1 MAKSSRRS
9 GRKVS
14 IKRLALR
21 WLIFLGGLGFF
32 AGSVLLV
39 FSYFTVQI
47 PDPNSYVTSQATILT
62 YDDGSE
68 FARIGAQNRT
78 SVPLGKIPLD
88 LRHAVLAAENRNF
101 YSEHAISPTGII
113 RALFNMARGGG
124 VQGGSTITQQYAK
137 TAFLT
142 PDQTIKRKIKEL
154 IIAIKLENTMTKDEI
169 LENYLNT
176 IYFGRGAYGVET
188 ASQMYFGKSVRDLT
202 LRQSAVLASVLR
214 SPGYYDPGLRDGN
227 AERLAARYRY
237 TLRGMVSAGWADK
250 EILKNLEMPVVQPR
264 SSTGILAGP
273 KGYLVAA
280 VQKELN
286 KLGFSDEKLMVG
298 GLRVRTTLNRKA
310 QQAAVLAVAKEA
322 PKKAPDDL
330 HIGLAAVRPG
340 TGAILAMYGGPDYV
354 ERQLNNATQGI
365 AQAGSSF
372 KPFALAAALEAGISI
387 DTVWSGK
394 SPQTFDDKGKPYVVS
409 NYGKKSFNNL
419 TLLEATEK
427 SVNTVYVPLGIA
439 VGPEKVIDVARR
451 AGIPDQVEMVPTPS
465 VVLGVASPH
474 VLDVANAYATFAAQG
489 VYAKPFL
496 VVEVGN
502 RNGGVL
508 YKANPQGQEVFSKEV
523 MADLTY
529 TLQNV
534 VKFGSGFAALKLG
547 RPAAGKTGT
556 SQENSSAWWNGYTP
570 QIAASV
576 AFYRDDATKSLRG
589 IGGMTTL
596 TGGSFPAR
604 IWTEFMK
611 GALKGEPVLDF
622 PDPVFIGEDALADGS
637 IYNIIPRPP
646 GFEDTA
652 QPAPVTPTPSQSPPS
667 ASPSPTPS
675 ASPSSS
681 NKSGN

>member
-1 MAKSSRRS
+1 MAQRRS
-9 GRKVS
+9 GRRVS
-14 IKRLALR
+14 GKRLALR
-21 WLIFLGGLGFF
+21 WTLFLGGLAFF

-47 PDPNSYVTSQATILT
+47 PDPNAYVTSQATILA
-62 YDDGSE
+62 YDDGTE

-142 PDQTIKRKIKEL
+142 PDQTIKRKIREL
-154 IIAIKLENTMTKDEI
+154 IIAIKLENMMTKDEI

-188 ASQMYFGKSVRDLT
+188 ASQLYFGKSVRDLT

-214 SPGYYDPGLRDGN
+214 SPGYYDPGLREGN

-237 TLRGMVSAGWADK
+237 TIRGMVSAGWADQK
-250 EILKNLEMPVVQPR
+250 LLKNLEMPKVLAR
-264 SSTGILAGP
+264 SKTGILAGP

-286 KLGFSDEKLMVG
+286 KLGFSDDKLMIG
-298 GLRVRTTLNRKA
+298 GLKVTTTLNKKA
-310 QQAAVLAVAKEA
+310 QEAAVLAVAKEA

-365 AQAGSSF
+365 TQAGSSF
-372 KPFALAAALEAGISI
+372 KPFALIAALEAGVAL

-394 SPQTFDDKGKPYVVS
+394 SPQTFDDNGKPYEVA
-409 NYGKKSFNNL
+409 NYGKKSFKNL

-439 VGPEKVIDVARR
+439 IGPEKVIDAARR
-451 AGIPDQVEMVPTPS
+451 AGIPEQVEMVPTPS
-465 VVLGVASPH
+465 VVLGVASPK
-474 VLDVANAYATFAAQG
+474 VLDVANSYATFAAQG

-508 YKANPQGQEVFSKEV
+508 YKANPQGQEVFGKEV

-529 TLQNV
+529 ALQNV
-534 VKFGSGFAALKLG
+534 VKYGSGFAAQKLG

-576 AFYRDDATKSLRG
+576 AFYRDDSTESLRG
-589 IGGMTTL
+589 IGGMRTL

-611 GALKGEPVLDF
+611 GALKGEPVIDF
-622 PDPVFIGEDALADGS
+622 PEPVFIGEDALADGS

-646 GFEDTA
+646 GFDDVVVP
-652 QPAPVTPTPSQSPPS
+652 PANPTPTPS
-667 ASPSPTPS
+667 AVTTPTPS
-675 ASPSSS
+675 PS
-681 NKSGN
+681 KTGN

>member
-1 MAKSSRRS
+1 MAQRRS
-9 GRKVS
+9 GRRVS
-14 IKRLALR
+14 GKRLALR
-21 WLIFLGGLGFF
+21 WTLFLGGLAFF

-47 PDPNSYVTSQATILT
+47 PDPNAYVTSQATILT
-62 YDDGSE
+62 YDDGTE

-142 PDQTIKRKIKEL
+142 PDQTIKRKIREL
-154 IIAIKLENTMTKDEI
+154 IIAIKLENMMTKDEI

-188 ASQMYFGKSVRDLT
+188 ASQVYFGKSVRDLT

-214 SPGYYDPGLRDGN
+214 SPGYYDPGLREGN

-237 TLRGMVSAGWADK
+237 TIRGMVSAGWADQK
-250 EILKNLEMPVVQPR
+250 LLKNLEMPKVLAR
-264 SSTGILAGP
+264 SKTGILAGP

-286 KLGFSDEKLMVG
+286 KLGFSDDKLMIG
-298 GLRVRTTLNRKA
+298 GLKVTTTLNKKA
-310 QQAAVLAVAKEA
+310 QEAAVLAVAKEA

-365 AQAGSSF
+365 TQAGSSF
-372 KPFALAAALEAGISI
+372 KPFALIAALEAGVAL

-394 SPQTFDDKGKPYVVS
+394 SPQTFDDNGKPYEVA
-409 NYGKKSFNNL
+409 NYGKKSFKNL

-439 VGPEKVIDVARR
+439 IGPEKVIDAARR
-451 AGIPDQVEMVPTPS
+451 AGIPEQVEMVPTPS
-465 VVLGVASPH
+465 VVLGVASPK
-474 VLDVANAYATFAAQG
+474 VLDVANSYATFAAQG

-508 YKANPQGQEVFSKEV
+508 YKANPQGQEVFGKEV

-529 TLQNV
+529 ALQSV
-534 VKFGSGFAALKLG
+534 VKYGSGAAAQKLG

-576 AFYRDDATKSLRG
+576 AFYRDDSTESLRG
-589 IGGMTTL
+589 IGGMRTL

-611 GALKGEPVLDF
+611 GALKGEPVIDF
-622 PDPVFIGEDALADGS
+622 PEPVFIGEDALADGS

-646 GFEDTA
+646 GFDDVVVPPATPTPTA
-652 QPAPVTPTPSQSPPS
+652 SAVTTPTPSPS
-667 ASPSPTPS
+667 KT
-675 ASPSSS
+675 
-681 NKSGN
+681 GN

>member
-1 MAKSSRRS
+1 MAQRRS
-9 GRKVS
+9 GRRVS
-14 IKRLALR
+14 GKRLALR
-21 WLIFLGGLGFF
+21 WTLFLGGLAFF

-47 PDPNSYVTSQATILT
+47 PDPNAYVTSQATILT
-62 YDDGSE
+62 YDDGTE

-142 PDQTIKRKIKEL
+142 PDQTIKRKIREL
-154 IIAIKLENTMTKDEI
+154 IIAIKLENMMTKDEI

-188 ASQMYFGKSVRDLT
+188 ASQVYFGKSVRDLT

-214 SPGYYDPGLRDGN
+214 SPGYYDPGLREGN

-237 TLRGMVSAGWADK
+237 TIRGMVSAGWADQK
-250 EILKNLEMPVVQPR
+250 LLKNLEMPKVLAR
-264 SSTGILAGP
+264 SKTGILAGP

-286 KLGFSDEKLMVG
+286 KLGFSDDKLMIG
-298 GLRVRTTLNRKA
+298 GLKVTTTLNKKA
-310 QQAAVLAVAKEA
+310 QEAAVLAVSKEA

-365 AQAGSSF
+365 TQAGSSF
-372 KPFALAAALEAGISI
+372 KPFALIAALEAGVAL

-394 SPQTFDDKGKPYVVS
+394 SPQTFDDNGKPYEVA
-409 NYGKKSFNNL
+409 NYGKKSFKNL

-439 VGPEKVIDVARR
+439 IGPEKVIDAARR
-451 AGIPDQVEMVPTPS
+451 AGIPEQVEMVPTPS
-465 VVLGVASPH
+465 VVLGVASPK
-474 VLDVANAYATFAAQG
+474 VLDVANSYATFAAQG

-508 YKANPQGQEVFSKEV
+508 YKANPQGQEVFGKEV

-529 TLQNV
+529 ALQSV
-534 VKFGSGFAALKLG
+534 VKYGSGAAAQKLG

-576 AFYRDDATKSLRG
+576 AFYRDDSTETLRG
-589 IGGMTTL
+589 IGGMRTL

-611 GALKGEPVLDF
+611 GALKGEPVIDF
-622 PDPVFIGEDALADGS
+622 PEPVFIGEDALADGS

-646 GFEDTA
+646 GFDDVVVPPATPTPTA
-652 QPAPVTPTPSQSPPS
+652 SAVTTPTPSPS
-667 ASPSPTPS
+667 KT
-675 ASPSSS
+675 
-681 NKSGN
+681 GI

>member
-1 MAKSSRRS
+1 MAGKSS

-14 IKRLALR
+14 SQRLALR
-21 WLIFLGGLGFF
+21 WLLFLGGLGFF

-62 YDDGSE
+62 YDDGTE

-101 YSEHAISPTGII
+101 YSEHAISPTGIL

-154 IIAIKLENTMTKDEI
+154 IIAIKLENVMTKDEI

-188 ASQMYFGKSVRDLT
+188 ASQVYFGKSVRDLS
-202 LRQSAVLASVLR
+202 LRQAAVLASVLR
-214 SPGYYDPGLRDGN
+214 SPGYYDPGLRPGN
-227 AERLAARYRY
+227 EERLAARYRY
-237 TLRGMVSAGWADK
+237 TLRGMVAADWADAK
-250 EILKNLEMPVVQPR
+250 ILKNLTMPQVRPR
-264 SSTGILAGP
+264 SKTGILAGP

-286 KLGFSDEKLMVG
+286 KLGFTDEKLMVG
-298 GLRVRTTLNRKA
+298 GLTVTTTLNKKA
-310 QQAAVLAVAKEA
+310 QESAVLAVEKEA
-322 PKKAPDDL
+322 PKKAPEDL

-372 KPFALAAALEAGISI
+372 KPFALAAALEAGISL
-387 DTVWSGK
+387 DTVWNGK
-394 SPQTFDDKGKPYVVS
+394 SPQTFDDNGKPYLVA
-409 NYGKKSFNNL
+409 NFGKKSFKNL

-439 VGPEKVIDVARR
+439 VGPDKVIDAARR
-451 AGIPDQVEMVPTPS
+451 AGIPDAVEMVPTPS

-489 VYAKPFL
+489 IYAKPFL
-496 VVEVGN
+496 VTEVGS
-502 RNGGVL
+502 RNGGLL

-529 TLQNV
+529 ALVNV
-534 VKFGSGFAALKLG
+534 VKFGSGFAAQKLG

-576 AFYRDDATKSLRG
+576 AFYRDDATKTLKG

-604 IWTEFMK
+604 IWTAFMK
-611 GALKGEPVLDF
+611 GALAGEPVEDF
-622 PDPVFIGEDALADGS
+622 PEPVFIGEDALADGS
-637 IYNIIPRPP
+637 IYNVIPKPP
-646 GFEDTA
+646 GFKDV
-652 QPAPVTPTPSQSPPS
+652 QVPAPTP
-667 ASPSPTPS
+667 APTQ
-675 ASPSSS
+675 APSSS
-681 NKSGN
+681 GSPAPTPNG

>member
-1 MAKSSRRS
+1 MAKQRS

-14 IKRLALR
+14 AQRLALR

-47 PDPNSYVTSQATILT
+47 PDPNAYVTSQATILT
-62 YDDGSE
+62 YEDGTE

-78 SVPLGKIPLD
+78 SVPLGKIPID

-142 PDQTIKRKIKEL
+142 PDQTIERKIREL
-154 IIAIKLENTMTKDEI
+154 IIAIKLENIMTKDEI

-188 ASQMYFGKSVRDLT
+188 AAQVYFGKSVRDLT
-202 LRQSAVLASVLR
+202 LRQSAILASILR
-214 SPGYYDPGLRDGN
+214 SPGYYDPGLREGN
-227 AERLAARYRY
+227 EERLAARYRY
-237 TLRGMVSAGWADK
+237 TIRGMVAVGWADQK
-250 EILKNLEMPVVQPR
+250 LLNNLEMPKVLAR
-264 SSTGILAGP
+264 TKTGILAGP

-280 VQKELN
+280 VEKELH

-298 GLRVRTTLNRKA
+298 GLKVITTLNKKA
-310 QQAAVLAVAKEA
+310 QEAAVLAVAKEA
-322 PKKAPDDL
+322 PKKVPDDL
-330 HIGLAAVRPG
+330 HIGLAAIRPG

-365 AQAGSSF
+365 TQAGSSF
-372 KPFALAAALEAGISI
+372 KPFALIAALEAGISL
-387 DTVWSGK
+387 DTVWNGK
-394 SPQTFDDKGKPYVVS
+394 SPQTFDDNGKPYEVG
-409 NYGKKSFNNL
+409 NYGRKSFKNL

-439 VGPEKVIDVARR
+439 VGPERVIDAARR
-451 AGIPDQVEMVPTPS
+451 AGIPDAVEMIPTPS
-465 VVLGVASPH
+465 VVLGVASPR
-474 VLDVANAYATFAAQG
+474 VLDVANAYATFAAEG

-496 VVEVGN
+496 VVEVVN

-508 YKANPQGQEVFSKEV
+508 YKAKPQGQEVFSKEV

-529 TLQNV
+529 ALESV
-534 VKFGSGFAALKLG
+534 VKFGSGFAAQKLG

-576 AFYRDDATKSLRG
+576 AFYRDDSTESLRG
-589 IGGMTTL
+589 IGGMQTL

-604 IWTEFMK
+604 IWTEFMR
-611 GALKGEPVLDF
+611 GALAGEPKLDF

-646 GFEDTA
+646 GFDDVEVPTPIPM
-652 QPAPVTPTPSQSPPS
+652 QSPAPTIT
-667 ASPSPTPS
+667 PSPTPT
-675 ASPSSS
+675 PVPTE
-681 NKSGN
+681 SGN

>member
-1 MAKSSRRS
+1 MTKARS

-14 IKRLALR
+14 ARRLALR
-21 WLIFLGGLGFF
+21 WALFLGGLGFF

-78 SVPLGKIPLD
+78 SVPLGKIPID

-142 PDQTIKRKIKEL
+142 PDQTIKRKIREL
-154 IIAIKLENTMTKDEI
+154 IIAIKLENMMTKDEI

-188 ASQMYFGKSVRDLT
+188 AAQVYFGKSVRDLT

-214 SPGYYDPGLRDGN
+214 SPGYYDPGLREGN

-237 TLRGMVSAGWADK
+237 TIRGMVSAGWADK
-250 EILKNLEMPVVQPR
+250 ELLNNLEMPKVLAR
-264 SSTGILAGP
+264 TKSGILAGP

-298 GLRVRTTLNRKA
+298 GLKVITTLNKKA
-310 QQAAVLAVAKEA
+310 QEAAVLAVAKEA

-365 AQAGSSF
+365 TQAGSSF
-372 KPFALAAALEAGISI
+372 KPFALIAALEAGISL
-387 DTVWSGK
+387 DTVWNGK
-394 SPQTFDDKGKPYVVS
+394 SPQTFDDNGKPYEVA
-409 NYGKKSFNNL
+409 NYGKKSFKNL

-439 VGPEKVIDVARR
+439 VGPDKVIDAARR
-451 AGIPDQVEMVPTPS
+451 AGIPDAVEMVPTPS

-474 VLDVANAYATFAAQG
+474 VLDVANAYATFAAEG
-489 VYAKPFL
+489 IYAKPFL
-496 VVEVGN
+496 VVEVVN
-502 RNGGVL
+502 RNGGSL
-508 YKANPQGQEVFSKEV
+508 YKANPQGQEVFAKDV

-529 TLQNV
+529 ALQSV
-534 VKFGSGFAALKLG
+534 VKFGSGFAAQKLG

-576 AFYRDDATKSLRG
+576 AFYRDDSTESLRG
-589 IGGMTTL
+589 IGGMRTL

-611 GALKGEPVLDF
+611 GALKGESKLDF
-622 PDPVFIGEDALADGS
+622 PEPVFIGEDALADGS
-637 IYNIIPRPP
+637 IYNIIPKPP
-646 GFEDTA
+646 GFGDVEV
-652 QPAPVTPTPSQSPPS
+652 PAPISTPSPTPTS
-667 ASPSPTPS
+667 SPSPTPT
-675 ASPSSS
+675 
-681 NKSGN
+681 KSGN

>member
-1 MAKSSRRS
+1 MAKQ
-9 GRKVS
+9 GAPRKVS
-14 IKRLALR
+14 TKRLALR
-21 WLIFLGGLGFF
+21 WILFLGVLGFF

-47 PDPNSYVTSQATILT
+47 PDPNSYVTSQATILS
-62 YDDGSE
+62 YDDGTE

-154 IIAIKLENTMTKDEI
+154 IIAIKLENMMTKDEI

-188 ASQMYFGKSVRDLT
+188 ASQIYFGKSVRDLT
-202 LRQSAVLASVLR
+202 LRESAVLASVLR
-214 SPGYYDPGLRDGN
+214 SPGYYDPGLREGN
-227 AERLAARYRY
+227 DKRLAARYRY
-237 TLRGMVSAGWADK
+237 TLRGMVSAGWADEK
-250 EILKNLEMPVVQPR
+250 ILKNLEMPTVNPR
-264 SSTGILAGP
+264 SKTGILAGP

-298 GLRVRTTLNRKA
+298 GLKVTTTLNKKA
-310 QQAAVLAVAKEA
+310 QEAAVLAVAKEA

-372 KPFALAAALEAGISI
+372 KPFALAAALEAGISL

-394 SPQTFDDKGKPYVVS
+394 SPQTFDDNGKPYVVA
-409 NYGKKSFNNL
+409 NYGKKSFKNL

-439 VGPEKVIDVARR
+439 VGPEKVIDAARR
-451 AGIPDQVEMVPTPS
+451 AGIPDAVEMVPTPS

-474 VLDVANAYATFAAQG
+474 VLDVASAYATFAAQG

-496 VVEVGN
+496 VLEVGN
-502 RNGGVL
+502 KNGGVL
-508 YKANPQGQEVFSKEV
+508 YKANPQSREVFAKDV

-529 TLQNV
+529 ALQNV
-534 VKFGSGFAALKLG
+534 VKFGSGFAAQKLG

-576 AFYRDDATKSLRG
+576 AFYRDDATKTLKG

-622 PDPVFIGEDALADGS
+622 PEPVFIGEDALADGS
-637 IYNIIPRPP
+637 VYNIIPKPP
-646 GFEDTA
+646 GFED
-652 QPAPVTPTPSQSPPS
+652 VSPLGT
-667 ASPSPTPS
+667 PSPTPLPTDS
-675 ASPSSS
+675 SLPAATPAVSPTPS
-681 NKSGN
+681 KTGN

>member
-1 MAKSSRRS
+1 MAKQRS

-14 IKRLALR
+14 AQRLALR

-47 PDPNSYVTSQATILT
+47 PDPNAYVTSQATILT
-62 YDDGSE
+62 YEDGTE

-78 SVPLGKIPLD
+78 SVPLGKIPID

-142 PDQTIKRKIKEL
+142 PDQTIERKIREL
-154 IIAIKLENTMTKDEI
+154 IIAIKLENIMTKDEI

-188 ASQMYFGKSVRDLT
+188 AAQVYFGKSVRDLT
-202 LRQSAVLASVLR
+202 LRQSAILASILR
-214 SPGYYDPGLRDGN
+214 SPGYYDPGLREGN
-227 AERLAARYRY
+227 EERLAARYRY
-237 TLRGMVSAGWADK
+237 TIRGMVAVGWADQK
-250 EILKNLEMPVVQPR
+250 LLNNLEMPKVLAR
-264 SSTGILAGP
+264 TKTGILAGP

-280 VQKELN
+280 VEKELH

-298 GLRVRTTLNRKA
+298 GLKVITTLNKKA
-310 QQAAVLAVAKEA
+310 QEAAVLAVAKEA
-322 PKKAPDDL
+322 PEKAPDDL
-330 HIGLAAVRPG
+330 HIGLAAIRPG

-365 AQAGSSF
+365 TQAGSSF
-372 KPFALAAALEAGISI
+372 KPFALIAALEAGISL
-387 DTVWSGK
+387 DTVWNGK
-394 SPQTFDDKGKPYVVS
+394 SPQTFDDNGKPYEVG
-409 NYGKKSFNNL
+409 NYGRKSFKNL

-439 VGPEKVIDVARR
+439 VGPERVIDAARR
-451 AGIPDQVEMVPTPS
+451 AGIPDAVEMIPTPS
-465 VVLGVASPH
+465 VVLGVASPR
-474 VLDVANAYATFAAQG
+474 VLDVANAYATFAAEG

-496 VVEVGN
+496 VVEVVN

-508 YKANPQGQEVFSKEV
+508 YKAKPQGQEVFSKEV

-529 TLQNV
+529 ALESV
-534 VKFGSGFAALKLG
+534 VKFGSGFAAQKLG

-576 AFYRDDATKSLRG
+576 AFYRDDSTESLRG
-589 IGGMTTL
+589 IGGMQTL

-604 IWTEFMK
+604 IWTEFMR
-611 GALKGEPVLDF
+611 GALAGEPKLDF

-646 GFEDTA
+646 GFDDVEVPTPIPM
-652 QPAPVTPTPSQSPPS
+652 QSPAPTIT
-667 ASPSPTPS
+667 PSPTPT
-675 ASPSSS
+675 PVPTE
-681 NKSGN
+681 SGN

>member
-1 MAKSSRRS
+1 MAKQRS

-14 IKRLALR
+14 AQRLALR

-47 PDPNSYVTSQATILT
+47 PDPNAYVTSQATILT
-62 YDDGSE
+62 YEDGTE

-78 SVPLGKIPLD
+78 SVPLGKIPID

-142 PDQTIKRKIKEL
+142 PDQTIERKIREL
-154 IIAIKLENTMTKDEI
+154 IIAIKLENIMTKDEI

-188 ASQMYFGKSVRDLT
+188 AAQVYFGKSVRDLT
-202 LRQSAVLASVLR
+202 LRQSAILASILR
-214 SPGYYDPGLRDGN
+214 SPGYYDPGLREGN
-227 AERLAARYRY
+227 EERLAARYRY
-237 TLRGMVSAGWADK
+237 TIRGMVAVGWADQK
-250 EILKNLEMPVVQPR
+250 LLNNLEMPKVLAR
-264 SSTGILAGP
+264 TKTGILAGP
-273 KGYLVAA
+273 KGYLVVA
-280 VQKELN
+280 VEKELH

-298 GLRVRTTLNRKA
+298 GLKVITTLNKKA
-310 QQAAVLAVAKEA
+310 QEAAVLAVAKEA
-322 PKKAPDDL
+322 PEKAPDDL
-330 HIGLAAVRPG
+330 HIGLAAIRPG

-365 AQAGSSF
+365 TQAGSSF
-372 KPFALAAALEAGISI
+372 KPFALIAALEAGISL
-387 DTVWSGK
+387 DTVWNGK
-394 SPQTFDDKGKPYVVS
+394 SPQTFDDNGKPYEVG
-409 NYGKKSFNNL
+409 NYGRKSFKNL

-439 VGPEKVIDVARR
+439 VGPERVIDAARR
-451 AGIPDQVEMVPTPS
+451 AGIPDAVEMIPTPS
-465 VVLGVASPH
+465 VVLGVASPR
-474 VLDVANAYATFAAQG
+474 VLDVANAYATFAAEG

-496 VVEVGN
+496 VVEVVN

-508 YKANPQGQEVFSKEV
+508 YKAKPQGQEVFSKEV

-529 TLQNV
+529 ALESV
-534 VKFGSGFAALKLG
+534 VKFGSGFAAQKLG

-576 AFYRDDATKSLRG
+576 AFYRDDSTESLRG
-589 IGGMTTL
+589 IGGMQTL

-604 IWTEFMK
+604 IWTEFMR
-611 GALKGEPVLDF
+611 GALAGEPKLDF

-646 GFEDTA
+646 GFDDVEVPTPIPM
-652 QPAPVTPTPSQSPPS
+652 QSPAPTIT
-667 ASPSPTPS
+667 PSPTPT
-675 ASPSSS
+675 PVPTE
-681 NKSGN
+681 SGN

>member
-1 MAKSSRRS
+1 MAKQ
-9 GRKVS
+9 GAPRKVS
-14 IKRLALR
+14 TKRLALR
-21 WLIFLGGLGFF
+21 WILFLGVLGFF

-39 FSYFTVQI
+39 FSYFSVQI
-47 PDPNSYVTSQATILT
+47 PDPNSYVTSQATILS
-62 YDDGSE
+62 YDDGTE

-154 IIAIKLENTMTKDEI
+154 IIAIKLENMMTKDEI

-188 ASQMYFGKSVRDLT
+188 ASQIYFGKSVRDLT
-202 LRQSAVLASVLR
+202 LRESAVLASVLR
-214 SPGYYDPGLRDGN
+214 SPGYYDPGLREGN
-227 AERLAARYRY
+227 DKRLAARYRY
-237 TLRGMVSAGWADK
+237 TLRGMVSAGWADEK
-250 EILKNLEMPVVQPR
+250 ILKNLEMPTVNPR
-264 SSTGILAGP
+264 SKTGILAGP

-298 GLRVRTTLNRKA
+298 GLKVTTTLNKKA
-310 QQAAVLAVAKEA
+310 QEAAVLAVAKEA

-372 KPFALAAALEAGISI
+372 KPFALAAALEAGISL

-394 SPQTFDDKGKPYVVS
+394 SPQTFDDNGKPYVVA
-409 NYGKKSFNNL
+409 NYGKKSFKNL

-439 VGPEKVIDVARR
+439 VGPEKVIDAARR
-451 AGIPDQVEMVPTPS
+451 AGIPDAVEMVPTPS

-474 VLDVANAYATFAAQG
+474 VLDVASAYATFAAQG

-496 VVEVGN
+496 VLEVGN
-502 RNGGVL
+502 KNGGVL
-508 YKANPQGQEVFSKEV
+508 YKANPQSREVFAKDV

-529 TLQNV
+529 ALQNV
-534 VKFGSGFAALKLG
+534 VKFGSGFAAQKLG

-576 AFYRDDATKSLRG
+576 AFYRDDATKTLKG

-622 PDPVFIGEDALADGS
+622 PEPVFIGEDALADGS
-637 IYNIIPRPP
+637 VYNIIPKPP
-646 GFEDTA
+646 GFED
-652 QPAPVTPTPSQSPPS
+652 VSPLGT
-667 ASPSPTPS
+667 PSPTPLPTDS
-675 ASPSSS
+675 SLPAATPAVSPTPS
-681 NKSGN
+681 KTGN

>member
-1 MAKSSRRS
+1 MAKARS

-14 IKRLALR
+14 KKRLAFR
-21 WLIFLGGLGFF
+21 WALFLGGLGFF

-47 PDPNSYVTSQATILT
+47 PDPNSYVTSQATVLT
-62 YDDGSE
+62 YDDGTE

-142 PDQTIKRKIKEL
+142 PDQTIKRKIREL

-188 ASQMYFGKSVRDLT
+188 ASQVYFGKSVRDLS
-202 LRQSAVLASVLR
+202 LRESAVLASVLR

-250 EILKNLEMPVVQPR
+250 KFLKNLAMPTVQPR
-264 SSTGILAGP
+264 SKTGILAGP

-298 GLRVRTTLNRKA
+298 GLKVTTTLNKKA
-310 QQAAVLAVAKEA
+310 QEAAVLAVAKEA
-322 PKKAPDDL
+322 PTKAPDDL

-365 AQAGSSF
+365 TQAGSSF
-372 KPFALAAALEAGISI
+372 KPFALIAALEAGISI

-394 SPQTFDDKGKPYVVS
+394 SPQTFDDNGKPYEVA
-409 NYGKKSFNNL
+409 NYGKKSFKNL

-439 VGPEKVIDVARR
+439 VGPEKVIDAARR
-451 AGIPDQVEMVPTPS
+451 AGIPDAVEMVPTPS

-474 VLDVANAYATFAAQG
+474 VLDVANAYATFAAEG

-496 VVEVGN
+496 VVEVVN
-502 RNGGVL
+502 RNGGTL
-508 YKANPQGQEVFSKEV
+508 YQAKPQGQEVFAKDV

-529 TLQNV
+529 ALQNV
-534 VKFGSGFAALKLG
+534 VKYGSGFAAQKLG

-576 AFYRDDATKSLRG
+576 AFYRDDSTQSLRG
-589 IGGMTTL
+589 IGGMRTL

-611 GALKGEPVLDF
+611 GALKGEPVLEF
-622 PDPVFIGEDALADGS
+622 PDPVFIGEEALADGS
-637 IYNIIPRPP
+637 IYNIIPKPP
-646 GFEDTA
+646 GFGDVTV
-652 QPAPVTPTPSQSPPS
+652 PTPTPTPVASPTVSAS
-667 ASPSPTPS
+667 ASPAPS
-675 ASPSSS
+675 
-681 NKSGN
+681 KSGN

>member
-1 MAKSSRRS
+1 MAAPKGKPRR
-9 GRKVS
+9 VS
-14 IKRLALR
+14 LKRLALR
-21 WLIFLGGLGFF
+21 WMLFLGGLGFF

-101 YSEHAISPTGII
+101 YKEHAISPTGII
-113 RALFNMARGGG
+113 RALFNMARGGA

-137 TAFLT
+137 KAFLT
-142 PDQTIKRKIKEL
+142 PDQTIKRTIKEL

-169 LENYLNT
+169 LESYLNT

-188 ASQMYFGKSVRDLT
+188 ASQIYFGKSVRDLT

-237 TLRGMVSAGWADK
+237 TIRGMVSAGWADK
-250 EILKNLEMPVVQPR
+250 KLLNNLEMPAVQPR
-264 SSTGILAGP
+264 SKTGILAGP

-286 KLGFSDEKLMVG
+286 QLGFPDEKLLVG
-298 GLRVRTTLNRKA
+298 GLRVTTTLNKKA
-310 QQAAVLAVAKEA
+310 QEAAVLAVSKQA

-365 AQAGSSF
+365 TQAGSSF
-372 KPFALAAALEAGISI
+372 KPFALAAALEAGISV
-387 DTVWSGK
+387 DTVWNGQ
-394 SPQTFDDKGKPYVVS
+394 SPQTFDDNGKPYLVA
-409 NYGKKSFNNL
+409 NYGKKSYKNL

-439 VGPEKVIDVARR
+439 VGPEKVIDAARR
-451 AGIPDQVEMVPTPS
+451 AGIPEKVEMVPTPS

-474 VLDVANAYATFAAQG
+474 VLDVANAYATFAAEG
-489 VYAKPFL
+489 IYAKPFL
-496 VVEVGN
+496 VVEVGS
-502 RNGGVL
+502 RNGGLL

-529 TLQNV
+529 ALQNV
-534 VKFGSGFAALKLG
+534 VKFGSGFAAQKLG

-576 AFYRDDATKSLRG
+576 AFYRDDSTESLRG
-589 IGGMTTL
+589 IGGMATL

-611 GALKGEPVLDF
+611 GALAGEPVLDF
-622 PDPVFIGEDALADGS
+622 PEPVFIGEDALADGS
-637 IYNIIPRPP
+637 IYTLIPKPP
-646 GFEDTA
+646 GFEDVTTPPTNPSPSA
-652 QPAPVTPTPSQSPPS
+652 APSSANPSTPAATPT
-667 ASPSPTPS
+667 
-675 ASPSSS
+675 
-681 NKSGN
+681 KSGN

>member
-1 MAKSSRRS
+1 MAQRRS
-9 GRKVS
+9 GRRVS
-14 IKRLALR
+14 GKRLALR
-21 WLIFLGGLGFF
+21 WTFFLGGLAFF

-47 PDPNSYVTSQATILT
+47 PDPNAYVTSQATILT
-62 YDDGSE
+62 YDDGTE

-142 PDQTIKRKIKEL
+142 PDQTIKRKIREL
-154 IIAIKLENTMTKDEI
+154 IIAIKLENVMTKDEI

-188 ASQMYFGKSVRDLT
+188 ASQLYFGKSVRDLT

-214 SPGYYDPGLRDGN
+214 SPGYYDPGLREGN

-250 EILKNLEMPVVQPR
+250 KLLKNLEMPKVLAR
-264 SSTGILAGP
+264 SKTGILAGP

-286 KLGFSDEKLMVG
+286 KLGFSDDKLMIG
-298 GLRVRTTLNRKA
+298 GLKVTTTINKKA
-310 QQAAVLAVAKEA
+310 QEAAVLAVAKEA
-322 PKKAPDDL
+322 PTKAPEDL

-365 AQAGSSF
+365 TQAGSSF
-372 KPFALAAALEAGISI
+372 KPFALIAALEAGVSL

-394 SPQTFDDKGKPYVVS
+394 SPQTFDDNGKPYEVA
-409 NYGKKSFNNL
+409 NYGKKSFKNL

-439 VGPEKVIDVARR
+439 IGPEKVIDAARR

-474 VLDVANAYATFAAQG
+474 VLDVANSYATFAAQG

-508 YKANPQGQEVFSKEV
+508 YKANPQGQEVFGKEV

-529 TLQNV
+529 ALQNV
-534 VKFGSGFAALKLG
+534 VKYGSGFAAQKLG

-576 AFYRDDATKSLRG
+576 AFYRDDSTESLRG
-589 IGGMTTL
+589 IGGMRTL

-611 GALKGEPVLDF
+611 GALKGEPVIDF
-622 PDPVFIGEDALADGS
+622 PEPVFIGEDALADGS

-646 GFEDTA
+646 GFDDVVVPPATPTPTA
-652 QPAPVTPTPSQSPPS
+652 SAVTTPTPSPS
-667 ASPSPTPS
+667 KT
-675 ASPSSS
+675 
-681 NKSGN
+681 GN

>member
-1 MAKSSRRS
+1 MAKATKGS
-9 GRKVS
+9 GRK
-14 IKRLALR
+14 IPLKRLALR
-21 WLIFLGGLGFF
+21 WLLFLGGLGFF

-39 FSYFTVQI
+39 FAYFTVQI

-101 YSEHAISPTGII
+101 YREHAISPTGII
-113 RALFNMARGGG
+113 RAVFNMARGGA

-142 PDQTIKRKIKEL
+142 PDQTIKRKIREL

-188 ASQMYFGKSVRDLT
+188 AAQMYFGKSVRDLT

-250 EILKNLEMPVVQPR
+250 KLLKNLEMPKVQLR
-264 SSTGILAGP
+264 SKTGILAGP

-286 KLGFSDEKLMVG
+286 ALGFSDEKLMVG
-298 GLRVRTTLNRKA
+298 GLRVTTTLNKKA
-310 QQAAVLAVAKEA
+310 QEAAVLAVNKES

-365 AQAGSSF
+365 TQAGSSF
-372 KPFALAAALEAGISI
+372 KPFALAAALEAGISV
-387 DTVWSGK
+387 DTVWNGK
-394 SPQTFDDKGKPYVVS
+394 SPQTFDDNGKPYEVA
-409 NYGKKSFNNL
+409 NYGKKSFKNL

-439 VGPEKVIDVARR
+439 IGPEKVIDAARR
-451 AGIPDQVEMVPTPS
+451 AGIPEKVEMVPTPS

-474 VLDVANAYATFAAQG
+474 VLDVANSYATFAAQG
-489 VYAKPFL
+489 VYAKPFI

-529 TLQNV
+529 ALQNV
-534 VKFGSGFAALKLG
+534 VKFGSGFAAKKLG

-570 QIAASV
+570 QISASV
-576 AFYRDDATKSLRG
+576 AFYRDDSTESLRG
-589 IGGMTTL
+589 IGGMRTL

-622 PDPVFIGEDALADGS
+622 PEPVFIGEDALADGS
-637 IYNIIPRPP
+637 IYSLIPRPP
-646 GFEDTA
+646 GFEDTTTPA
-652 QPAPVTPTPSQSPPS
+652 VTPAPTQTPQSSSSAPTP
-667 ASPSPTPS
+667 A
-675 ASPSSS
+675 PSSS
-681 NKSGN
+681 PTKSGN

>member
-1 MAKSSRRS
+1 MAKKSS

-14 IKRLALR
+14 RGRLALR
-21 WLIFLGGLGFF
+21 WTLFLGGLGFF

-47 PDPNSYVTSQATILT
+47 PDPNAYVTSQATILT

-142 PDQTIKRKIKEL
+142 PDQTIKRKVREL
-154 IIAIKLENTMTKDEI
+154 IIAIKLENMMTKDEI
-169 LENYLNT
+169 LESYLNT

-188 ASQMYFGKSVRDLT
+188 ASQVYFGKSVRDLS

-214 SPGYYDPGLRDGN
+214 SPGYYDPGLREGN
-227 AERLAARYRY
+227 DERLAARYRY
-237 TLRGMVSAGWADK
+237 TIRGMVSAGWADK
-250 EILKNLEMPVVQPR
+250 KLLENLEMPKVLPR
-264 SSTGILAGP
+264 SKTGILAGP

-280 VQKELN
+280 VQRELN

-298 GLRVRTTLNRKA
+298 GLRVITTLNKKA
-310 QQAAVLAVAKEA
+310 QESAVLAVEKEG

-365 AQAGSSF
+365 TQAGSSF
-372 KPFALAAALEAGISI
+372 KPFALIAALEAGISI
-387 DTVWSGK
+387 DTVWDGR
-394 SPQTFDDKGKPYVVS
+394 SPQTFDDNGKPYEVA
-409 NYGKKSFNNL
+409 NYGKKSFKNL

-439 VGPEKVIDVARR
+439 IGPEKVIDVARR
-451 AGIPDQVEMVPTPS
+451 AGIPADVEMVPTPS

-474 VLDVANAYATFAAQG
+474 VLDVANAYATFAAEG
-489 VYAKPFL
+489 VYAKPFI
-496 VVEVGN
+496 VVEVVN

-508 YKANPQGQEVFSKEV
+508 YKAKPQGQEVFSKDV

-529 TLQNV
+529 ALANV
-534 VKFGSGFAALKLG
+534 VKFGSGTAAKKLG

-570 QIAASV
+570 QISASV
-576 AFYRDDATKSLRG
+576 AFYRDDSTESLRG
-589 IGGMTTL
+589 IGGMRTL

-611 GALKGEPVLDF
+611 GALQGEPKLDF
-622 PDPVFIGEDALADGS
+622 PEPVFIGEDALADGS
-637 IYNIIPRPP
+637 IYNIIPKPP
-646 GFEDTA
+646 GFEDVEVPT
-652 QPAPVTPTPSQSPPS
+652 PSPTSTSSPTLTPTP
-667 ASPSPTPS
+667 APSPTS
-675 ASPSSS
+675 T
-681 NKSGN
+681 KSGN

>member
-1 MAKSSRRS
+1 
-9 GRKVS
+9 
-14 IKRLALR
+14 
-21 WLIFLGGLGFF
+21 
-32 AGSVLLV
+32 VLLV

-47 PDPNSYVTSQATILT
+47 PDPNAYVTSQATILT
-62 YDDGSE
+62 YEDGTE

-78 SVPLGKIPLD
+78 SVPLGKIPID

-142 PDQTIKRKIKEL
+142 PDQTIERKIREL
-154 IIAIKLENTMTKDEI
+154 IIAIKLENIMTKDEI

-188 ASQMYFGKSVRDLT
+188 AAQVYFGKSVRDLT
-202 LRQSAVLASVLR
+202 LRQSAILASILR
-214 SPGYYDPGLRDGN
+214 SPGYYDPGLREGN
-227 AERLAARYRY
+227 EERLAARYRY
-237 TLRGMVSAGWADK
+237 TIRGMVAVGWADQK
-250 EILKNLEMPVVQPR
+250 LLNNLEMPKVLAR
-264 SSTGILAGP
+264 TKTGILAGP
-273 KGYLVAA
+273 KGYLVVA
-280 VQKELN
+280 VEKELH

-298 GLRVRTTLNRKA
+298 GLKVITTLNKKA
-310 QQAAVLAVAKEA
+310 QEAAVLAVAKEA
-322 PKKAPDDL
+322 PKKVPDDL
-330 HIGLAAVRPG
+330 HIGLAAIRPG

-365 AQAGSSF
+365 TQAGSSF
-372 KPFALAAALEAGISI
+372 KPFALIAALEAGISL
-387 DTVWSGK
+387 DTVWNGK
-394 SPQTFDDKGKPYVVS
+394 SPQTFDDNGKPYEVG
-409 NYGKKSFNNL
+409 NYGRKSFKNL

-439 VGPEKVIDVARR
+439 VGPERVIDAARR
-451 AGIPDQVEMVPTPS
+451 AGIPDAVEMIPTPS
-465 VVLGVASPH
+465 VVLGVASPR
-474 VLDVANAYATFAAQG
+474 VLDVANAYATFAAEG

-496 VVEVGN
+496 VVEVVN

-508 YKANPQGQEVFSKEV
+508 YKAKPQGQEVFSKEV

-529 TLQNV
+529 ALESV
-534 VKFGSGFAALKLG
+534 VKFGSGFAAQKLG

-576 AFYRDDATKSLRG
+576 AFYRDDSTESLRG
-589 IGGMTTL
+589 IGGMQTL

-604 IWTEFMK
+604 IWTEFMR
-611 GALKGEPVLDF
+611 GALAGEPKLDF

-646 GFEDTA
+646 GFDDVEVPTPIPM
-652 QPAPVTPTPSQSPPS
+652 QSPAPTIT
-667 ASPSPTPS
+667 PSPTPT
-675 ASPSSS
+675 PVPTE
-681 NKSGN
+681 SGN

>member
-1 MAKSSRRS
+1 MAQRRS
-9 GRKVS
+9 GRRVS
-14 IKRLALR
+14 GKRLALR
-21 WLIFLGGLGFF
+21 WTLFLGGLAFF

-47 PDPNSYVTSQATILT
+47 PDPNAYVTSQATILT
-62 YDDGSE
+62 YDDGTE

-142 PDQTIKRKIKEL
+142 PDQTIKRKIREL
-154 IIAIKLENTMTKDEI
+154 IIAIKLENMMTKDEI

-188 ASQMYFGKSVRDLT
+188 ASQVYFGKSVRDLT

-214 SPGYYDPGLRDGN
+214 SPGYYDPGLREGN

-237 TLRGMVSAGWADK
+237 TIRGMVSAGWADQK
-250 EILKNLEMPVVQPR
+250 LLKNLEMPKVLAR
-264 SSTGILAGP
+264 SKTGILAGP

-286 KLGFSDEKLMVG
+286 KLGFSDDKLMIG
-298 GLRVRTTLNRKA
+298 GLKVTTTLNKKA
-310 QQAAVLAVAKEA
+310 QEAAVLAVAKEA

-365 AQAGSSF
+365 TQAGSSF
-372 KPFALAAALEAGISI
+372 KPFALIAALEAGVAL

-394 SPQTFDDKGKPYVVS
+394 SPQTFDDNGKPYEVA
-409 NYGKKSFNNL
+409 NYGKKSFKNL

-439 VGPEKVIDVARR
+439 VGPEKVIDAARR
-451 AGIPDQVEMVPTPS
+451 AGIPEQVEMVPTPS

-474 VLDVANAYATFAAQG
+474 VLDVANSYATFAAQG

-508 YKANPQGQEVFSKEV
+508 YKANPQGQEVFGKEV

-529 TLQNV
+529 ALQNV
-534 VKFGSGFAALKLG
+534 VKYGSGFAAQKLG

-576 AFYRDDATKSLRG
+576 AFYRDDSTESLRG
-589 IGGMTTL
+589 IGGMRTL

-611 GALKGEPVLDF
+611 GALKGEPVIDF
-622 PDPVFIGEDALADGS
+622 PEPVFIGEDALADGS

-646 GFEDTA
+646 GFDDVVVPPATPTPTA
-652 QPAPVTPTPSQSPPS
+652 SAVTTPTPSPS
-667 ASPSPTPS
+667 KT
-675 ASPSSS
+675 
-681 NKSGN
+681 GN

>member
-1 MAKSSRRS
+1 MAAPKGKPRR
-9 GRKVS
+9 VS
-14 IKRLALR
+14 LKRLALR
-21 WLIFLGGLGFF
+21 WMLFLGGLGFF

-101 YSEHAISPTGII
+101 YKEHAISPTGII
-113 RALFNMARGGG
+113 RALFNMARGGA

-169 LENYLNT
+169 LESYLNT

-237 TLRGMVSAGWADK
+237 TIRGMVSAGWADK
-250 EILKNLEMPVVQPR
+250 KLLNNLEMPAVQPR
-264 SSTGILAGP
+264 SKTGILAGP

-286 KLGFSDEKLMVG
+286 QLGFPDEKLLVG
-298 GLRVRTTLNRKA
+298 GLRVTTTLNKKA
-310 QQAAVLAVAKEA
+310 QEAAVLAVSKQA

-365 AQAGSSF
+365 TQAGSSF
-372 KPFALAAALEAGISI
+372 KPFALAAALEAGISV
-387 DTVWSGK
+387 DTVWNGQ
-394 SPQTFDDKGKPYVVS
+394 SPQTFDDNGKPYLVA
-409 NYGKKSFNNL
+409 NYGKKSYKNL

-439 VGPEKVIDVARR
+439 VGPEKVIDAARR
-451 AGIPDQVEMVPTPS
+451 AGIPEKVEMVPTPS

-474 VLDVANAYATFAAQG
+474 VLDVANAYATFAAEG
-489 VYAKPFL
+489 IYAKPFL
-496 VVEVGN
+496 VVEVGS
-502 RNGGVL
+502 RNGGLL

-529 TLQNV
+529 ALQNV
-534 VKFGSGFAALKLG
+534 VKFGSGFAAQKLG

-576 AFYRDDATKSLRG
+576 AFYRDDSTESLRG
-589 IGGMTTL
+589 IGGMATL

-611 GALKGEPVLDF
+611 GALAGEPVLDF
-622 PDPVFIGEDALADGS
+622 PEPVFIGEDALADGS
-637 IYNIIPRPP
+637 IYTLIPKPP
-646 GFEDTA
+646 GFEDVTTPPTNPSPSA
-652 QPAPVTPTPSQSPPS
+652 APSSANPSTPAATPT
-667 ASPSPTPS
+667 
-675 ASPSSS
+675 
-681 NKSGN
+681 KSGN

>member
-1 MAKSSRRS
+1 MAKQRS

-14 IKRLALR
+14 AQRLALR

-47 PDPNSYVTSQATILT
+47 PDPNAYVTSQATILT
-62 YDDGSE
+62 YEDGTE

-78 SVPLGKIPLD
+78 SVPLGKIPID

-142 PDQTIKRKIKEL
+142 PDQTIERKIREL
-154 IIAIKLENTMTKDEI
+154 IIAIKLENIMTKDEI

-188 ASQMYFGKSVRDLT
+188 AAQVYFGKSVRDLT
-202 LRQSAVLASVLR
+202 LRQSAILASILR
-214 SPGYYDPGLRDGN
+214 SPGYYDPGLREGN
-227 AERLAARYRY
+227 EERLAARYRY
-237 TLRGMVSAGWADK
+237 TIRGMVAVGWADQK
-250 EILKNLEMPVVQPR
+250 LLNNLEMPKVLAR
-264 SSTGILAGP
+264 TKTGILAGP
-273 KGYLVAA
+273 KGYLV
-280 VQKELN
+280 VDVEKELH

-298 GLRVRTTLNRKA
+298 GLKVITTLNKKA
-310 QQAAVLAVAKEA
+310 QEAAVLAVAKEA
-322 PKKAPDDL
+322 PEKAPDDL
-330 HIGLAAVRPG
+330 HIGLAAIRPG

-365 AQAGSSF
+365 TQAGSSF
-372 KPFALAAALEAGISI
+372 KPFALIAALEAGISL
-387 DTVWSGK
+387 DTVWNGK
-394 SPQTFDDKGKPYVVS
+394 SPQTFDDNGKPYEVG
-409 NYGKKSFNNL
+409 NYGRKSFKNL

-439 VGPEKVIDVARR
+439 VGPERVIDAARR
-451 AGIPDQVEMVPTPS
+451 AGIPDAVEMIPTPS
-465 VVLGVASPH
+465 VVLGVASPR
-474 VLDVANAYATFAAQG
+474 VLDVANAYATFAAEG

-496 VVEVGN
+496 VVEVVN

-508 YKANPQGQEVFSKEV
+508 YKAKPQGQEVFSKEV

-529 TLQNV
+529 ALESV
-534 VKFGSGFAALKLG
+534 VKFGSGFAAQKLG

-576 AFYRDDATKSLRG
+576 AFYRDDSTESLRG
-589 IGGMTTL
+589 IGGMQTL

-604 IWTEFMK
+604 IWTEFMR
-611 GALKGEPVLDF
+611 GALAGEPKLDF

-646 GFEDTA
+646 GFEDVEVPTPIPM
-652 QPAPVTPTPSQSPPS
+652 QSPAPTIT
-667 ASPSPTPS
+667 PSPTPT
-675 ASPSSS
+675 PVPTE
-681 NKSGN
+681 SGN

>member
-1 MAKSSRRS
+1 MANSTKGSR
-9 GRKVS
+9 RKVS
-14 IKRLALR
+14 LKRLALR
-21 WLIFLGGLGFF
+21 WLLFLGGLGFF

-39 FSYFTVQI
+39 FAYFTVQI

-101 YSEHAISPTGII
+101 YREHAISPTGII
-113 RALFNMARGGG
+113 RALFNMARGGA

-142 PDQTIKRKIKEL
+142 PDQTIKRKIREL

-188 ASQMYFGKSVRDLT
+188 AAQMYFGKSVRDLT

-250 EILKNLEMPVVQPR
+250 KLLENLEMPKVQLR
-264 SSTGILAGP
+264 SKTGILAGP

-286 KLGFSDEKLMVG
+286 ALGFSDEKLMVG
-298 GLRVRTTLNRKA
+298 GLRVTTTLNRKA
-310 QQAAVLAVAKEA
+310 QEAAVFAVNKEA
-322 PKKAPDDL
+322 PKQAPDDL

-365 AQAGSSF
+365 TQAGSSF
-372 KPFALAAALEAGISI
+372 KPFALVAALEAGISI
-387 DTVWSGK
+387 DTVWNGK
-394 SPQTFDDKGKPYVVS
+394 SPQTFDDNGKPYEVA
-409 NYGKKSFNNL
+409 NYGKKSFKNL

-439 VGPEKVIDVARR
+439 VGPERVIDAARR
-451 AGIPDQVEMVPTPS
+451 AGIPEKVEMVPTPS

-474 VLDVANAYATFAAQG
+474 VLDVANSYATFAAQG
-489 VYAKPFL
+489 VYAKPFI

-508 YKANPQGQEVFSKEV
+508 FKANPQGQEVFSKEV

-529 TLQNV
+529 ALQNV
-534 VKFGSGFAALKLG
+534 VKFGSGFAAQKLG

-576 AFYRDDATKSLRG
+576 AFYRDDSTESLRG
-589 IGGMTTL
+589 IGGMRTL

-622 PDPVFIGEDALADGS
+622 PEPVFIGEDALADGS
-637 IYNIIPRPP
+637 IYSLIPRPP
-646 GFEDTA
+646 GFEDTTTPA
-652 QPAPVTPTPSQSPPS
+652 VTPAPTQTPQSSSSAPTP
-667 ASPSPTPS
+667 A
-675 ASPSSS
+675 PSSS
-681 NKSGN
+681 PTKSGN

>member
-1 MAKSSRRS
+1 MAAPKGKPRR
-9 GRKVS
+9 VS
-14 IKRLALR
+14 LKRLALR
-21 WLIFLGGLGFF
+21 WMLFLGGLGFF

-101 YSEHAISPTGII
+101 YKEHAISPTGII
-113 RALFNMARGGG
+113 RALFNMARGGA

-169 LENYLNT
+169 LESYLNT

-188 ASQMYFGKSVRDLT
+188 ASQIYFGKSVRDLT

-237 TLRGMVSAGWADK
+237 TIRGMVSAGWADK
-250 EILKNLEMPVVQPR
+250 KLLNNLEMPAVQPR
-264 SSTGILAGP
+264 SKTGILAGP

-286 KLGFSDEKLMVG
+286 QLGFPDEKLLVG
-298 GLRVRTTLNRKA
+298 GLRVTTTLNKKA
-310 QQAAVLAVAKEA
+310 QEAAVLAVSKQA

-365 AQAGSSF
+365 TQAGSSF
-372 KPFALAAALEAGISI
+372 KPFALAAALEAGISV
-387 DTVWSGK
+387 DTVWNGQ
-394 SPQTFDDKGKPYVVS
+394 SPQTFDDNGKPYLVA
-409 NYGKKSFNNL
+409 NYGKKSYKNL

-439 VGPEKVIDVARR
+439 VGPEKVIDAARR
-451 AGIPDQVEMVPTPS
+451 AGIPEKVEMVPTPS

-474 VLDVANAYATFAAQG
+474 VLDVANAYATFAAEG
-489 VYAKPFL
+489 IYAKPFL
-496 VVEVGN
+496 VVEVGS
-502 RNGGVL
+502 RNGGLL

-529 TLQNV
+529 ALQNV
-534 VKFGSGFAALKLG
+534 VKFGSGFAAQKLG

-576 AFYRDDATKSLRG
+576 AFYRDDSTESLRG
-589 IGGMTTL
+589 IGGMATL

-611 GALKGEPVLDF
+611 GALAGEPVLDF
-622 PDPVFIGEDALADGS
+622 PEPVFIGEDALADGS
-637 IYNIIPRPP
+637 IYTLIPKPP
-646 GFEDTA
+646 GFEDVTTPPINPSPSA
-652 QPAPVTPTPSQSPPS
+652 APSSANPSTPAATPT
-667 ASPSPTPS
+667 
-675 ASPSSS
+675 
-681 NKSGN
+681 KSGN

>member
-1 MAKSSRRS
+1 MATQRS

-14 IKRLALR
+14 RKRLVLR
-21 WLIFLGGLGFF
+21 WGLFLGGLGFF

-47 PDPNSYVTSQATILT
+47 PDPNAYVTSQATILT

-101 YSEHAISPTGII
+101 YREHAISPTGII
-113 RALFNMARGGG
+113 RALFNMARGGA

-142 PDQTIKRKIKEL
+142 PDQTIKRKIREL
-154 IIAIKLENTMTKDEI
+154 IIAIKLENSMTKDEI

-188 ASQMYFGKSVRDLT
+188 AAQVYFGKSVRDLT

-214 SPGYYDPGLRDGN
+214 SPGYYDPGLREGN

-237 TLRGMVSAGWADK
+237 TIRGMVSAGWADK
-250 EILKNLEMPVVQPR
+250 KLLENLEMPKVLAR
-264 SSTGILAGP
+264 SKTGILAGP
-273 KGYLVAA
+273 KGYLVSA

-286 KLGFSDEKLMVG
+286 NLGFSDEKLMVG
-298 GLRVRTTLNRKA
+298 GLRVTTTLNKKA
-310 QQAAVLAVAKEA
+310 QEAAVLAVEKES
-322 PKKAPDDL
+322 PKDAPDDL
-330 HIGLAAVRPG
+330 YIGLAAVRPG
-340 TGAILAMYGGPDYV
+340 TGAILAMYGGRDYV

-365 AQAGSSF
+365 TQAGSSF
-372 KPFALAAALEAGISI
+372 KPFALIAALEAGISL
-387 DTVWSGK
+387 DTVWNGK
-394 SPQTFDDKGKPYVVS
+394 SPQTFDDNGKPYEVA
-409 NYGKKSFNNL
+409 NYGKRSFKNL

-439 VGPEKVIDVARR
+439 VGPDRVIDAARR
-451 AGIPDQVEMVPTPS
+451 AGIPENVEMVPTPS
-465 VVLGVASPH
+465 VVLGVASPR
-474 VLDVANAYATFAAQG
+474 VLDVANAYATFAAEG

-496 VVEVGN
+496 VVEVVS

-508 YKANPQGQEVFSKEV
+508 YKANPQGQEVFAKDV

-529 TLQNV
+529 ALESV
-534 VKFGSGFAALKLG
+534 VKFGSGAAAQKLG

-576 AFYRDDATKSLRG
+576 AFYRDDSTESLRG
-589 IGGMTTL
+589 IGGMRTL

-604 IWTEFMK
+604 IWTEFMR
-611 GALKGEPVLDF
+611 GALKDEPKLDF

-637 IYNIIPRPP
+637 VYNIIPRPP
-646 GFEDTA
+646 GFDDVEV
-652 QPAPVTPTPSQSPPS
+652 APPSPS
-667 ASPSPTPS
+667 ASPTPTVS
-675 ASPSSS
+675 GSPSPAPTST
-681 NKSGN
+681 KTGN

>member
-1 MAKSSRRS
+1 MAAPKGKPRR
-9 GRKVS
+9 VPL
-14 IKRLALR
+14 KRLALR
-21 WLIFLGGLGFF
+21 WMLFLGGLGFF

-101 YSEHAISPTGII
+101 YKEHAISPTGII
-113 RALFNMARGGG
+113 RALFNMARGGA

-169 LENYLNT
+169 LESYLNT

-188 ASQMYFGKSVRDLT
+188 ASQIYFGKSVRDLT

-237 TLRGMVSAGWADK
+237 TIRGMVSAGWADK
-250 EILKNLEMPVVQPR
+250 KLLNNLEMPAVQPR
-264 SSTGILAGP
+264 SKTGILAGP

-286 KLGFSDEKLMVG
+286 QLGFPDEKLLVG
-298 GLRVRTTLNRKA
+298 GLRVTTTLNKKA
-310 QQAAVLAVAKEA
+310 QEAAVLAVSKQA

-365 AQAGSSF
+365 TQAGSSF
-372 KPFALAAALEAGISI
+372 KPFALAAALEAGISV
-387 DTVWSGK
+387 DTVWNGQ
-394 SPQTFDDKGKPYVVS
+394 SPQTFDDNGKPYLVA
-409 NYGKKSFNNL
+409 NYGKKSYKNL

-439 VGPEKVIDVARR
+439 VGPEKVIDAARR
-451 AGIPDQVEMVPTPS
+451 AGIPEKVEMVPTPS

-474 VLDVANAYATFAAQG
+474 VLDVANAYATFAAEG
-489 VYAKPFL
+489 IYAKPFL
-496 VVEVGN
+496 VVEVGS
-502 RNGGVL
+502 RNGGLL

-529 TLQNV
+529 ALQNV
-534 VKFGSGFAALKLG
+534 VKFGSGFAAQKLG

-576 AFYRDDATKSLRG
+576 AFYRDDSTESLRG
-589 IGGMTTL
+589 IGGMATL

-611 GALKGEPVLDF
+611 GALAGEPVLDF
-622 PDPVFIGEDALADGS
+622 PEPVFIGEDALADGS
-637 IYNIIPRPP
+637 IYTLIPKPP
-646 GFEDTA
+646 GFEDVKTPPTNPSPSA
-652 QPAPVTPTPSQSPPS
+652 APSSANPSTPAATPT
-667 ASPSPTPS
+667 
-675 ASPSSS
+675 
-681 NKSGN
+681 KSGN